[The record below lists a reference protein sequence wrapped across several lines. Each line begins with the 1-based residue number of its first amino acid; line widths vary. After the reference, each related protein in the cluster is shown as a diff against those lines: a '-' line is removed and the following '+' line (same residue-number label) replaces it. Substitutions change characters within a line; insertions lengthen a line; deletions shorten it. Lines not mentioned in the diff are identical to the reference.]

1 MEFMTQ
7 IRMHLW
13 RFEMEEYTKPVFE
26 VSRKGI
32 DGNPGGIEGI
42 IVYNRY
48 NVLGK
53 IDKNTDCGIFGTLD
67 RTENLFQENGSDTGM
82 QRMK

>member
-1 MEFMTQ
+1 
-7 IRMHLW
+7 
-13 RFEMEEYTKPVFE
+13 MEEYTKPVYA
-26 VSRKGI
+26 VSRKEY

-48 NVLGK
+48 NVLGT

-67 RTENLFQENGSDTGM
+67 RTDNLFQDTDPVGHYGNG
-82 QRMK
+82 